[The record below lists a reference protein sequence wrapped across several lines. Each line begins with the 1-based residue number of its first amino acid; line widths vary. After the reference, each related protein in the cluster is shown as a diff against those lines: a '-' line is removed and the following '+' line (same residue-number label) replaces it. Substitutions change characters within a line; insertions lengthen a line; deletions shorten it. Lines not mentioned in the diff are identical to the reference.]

1 MNKIVSRP
9 YKDQHD
15 YLLMQDMLMQARR
28 LTSDWRYA
36 HVGELAFNYFMIAIH
51 LNLQDHIRL
60 WHDQE
65 KLVGFAILG
74 EDPAFDWQILPE
86 YEWIGIE
93 EEALAWAETRIVK
106 CRKQD
111 PTSWGEELVSG
122 SRQDNPNRIE
132 FLERHGFTYRGRFS
146 EVNMLRLL
154 SEPIPTGPLPEGFE
168 VRSYLGASEI
178 KDRAMV
184 QHDVW
189 QPWSVGDV
197 SEEDYSF
204 MTKMPGYE
212 PDLDIVTV
220 TSDGVIAAYVN
231 GWLDPV
237 NRIGD
242 IGPVGARAPFRRRGL
257 TRAALLE
264 CLRRMKD
271 MGMDRV
277 CISTG
282 YENLPAQ
289 QLYQSIGFE
298 IDNRY
303 LDYTKANEKLQAN

>member
-1 MNKIVSRP
+1 MSTVVSRP
-9 YKDQHD
+9 YKDQED
-15 YLLMQDMLMQARR
+15 YKQMRDMLMEARL

-60 WHDQE
+60 WHDKG

-74 EDPAFDWQILPE
+74 EDPLFDWQILPG
-86 YEWIGIE
+86 YEWSGIE
-93 EEALAWAETRIVK
+93 EEVLVWAEVRIVDL
-106 CRKQD
+106 RKAD
-111 PTSWGEELVSG
+111 EKTWGGDLVSG
-122 SRQDNPNRIE
+122 SRKDIPERID
-132 FLERHGFTYRGRFS
+132 FLEKHGFTYRGDFS
-146 EVNMLRLL
+146 EVNMIL
-154 SEPIPTGPLPEGFE
+154 SLADPIPIPQVPVGFE
-168 VRSYLGASEI
+168 VRAFLGSEEMA
-178 KDRAMV
+178 DRALV

-197 SEEDYSF
+197 SEADYAF

-220 TSDGVIAAYVN
+220 SPTGEIAAYVN

-237 NRIGD
+237 NKIGD
-242 IGPVGARAPFRRRGL
+242 LGPVGAREPFRRRGL
-257 TRAALLE
+257 TRAAQLE

-271 MGMDRV
+271 MGMDRA

-282 YENLPAQ
+282 FANLPAQ
-289 QLYQSIGFE
+289 QLYQSIGFK
-298 IDNRY
+298 IVNRY
-303 LDYTKANEKLQAN
+303 LDYTKANEKLRAN